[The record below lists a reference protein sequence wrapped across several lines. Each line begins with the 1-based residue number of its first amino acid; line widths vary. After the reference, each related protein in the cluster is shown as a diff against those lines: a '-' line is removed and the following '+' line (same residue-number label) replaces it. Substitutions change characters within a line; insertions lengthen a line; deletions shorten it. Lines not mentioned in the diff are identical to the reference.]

1 MIPSHDLPSALEK
14 SPNNRN
20 TRTITSS
27 ELTSNQRH
35 RSLLPSLPNQLRLI
49 HGHPLPTRH
58 NRSRFRTRRPL
69 VHQHLVHEERNS
81 KACHDLLLRHPLRP
95 SLLQTD
101 RLRHPAH
108 ARSRRSTRMVLAVR
122 HNGRFHLRE
131 RPCIRILA
139 SGLFQKSAQCLPP
152 QGFAIKLKAN
162 THSQDKSPAR
172 RPDERA
178 EEEADWSCVF
188 QETGE
193 KHPDMAIPYL
203 SSLLFDHPTD
213 RNNQHQLTDWRMWL
227 HFLITLCNS
236 GPTRAFDTYAPTF
249 VRSLGFAALT
259 SNALTCVGLFLQ
271 IPIAFA
277 FSYVSDR

>member
-14 SPNNRN
+14 PPNNRN

-152 QGFAIKLKAN
+152 QGFAIQLKAN
-162 THSQDKSPAR
+162 THSQDESPAR

-188 QETGE
+188 QKTCENT
-193 KHPDMAIPYL
+193 PFLPTNV
-203 SSLLFDHPTD
+203 LFDHLTN